1 MDPFAKEVKSF
12 HRENKKA
19 IMEKVG
25 LDRSSRLPPEDLN
38 LPAGKE
44 AIELKIV
51 IILTLVSLIVT
62 EAW

>member
-1 MDPFAKEVKSF
+1 
-12 HRENKKA
+12 
-19 IMEKVG
+19 MEKVG
-25 LDRSSRLPPEDLN
+25 LNRSSRLPPEDLN